1 MKLEQIKVAD
11 AYQSDTNPRG
21 TDFSGPAF
29 DDLVASVKEKGVLV
43 PIIVRPKKK
52 GAKLYE
58 VIAGNR
64 RFKAAQTVGLQ
75 EIPARIEELNDDE
88 ASEVQIIENLQRED
102 VHPIEEGESYRRLV
116 EQSHYEVASIAAKV
130 GKSES
135 YVRQRLFLTN
145 LNKKAAEQYRKG
157 KFTDG
162 HAVLIA
168 KLSQGDQ
175 DKVLNHFGAE
185 WPAWSVS
192 EVKNWIK
199 QNIYDSLDYQPWL
212 KDEEV
217 MEAVGPCQECPPNNA
232 TLFGER
238 KEGACTSLKCW
249 NRKMK
254 LYINYVAEK
263 ENTLLKVSKEYG
275 TPETKGV
282 IGRSDYQA
290 LSTKKKTHCEY
301 AEKAVV
307 AEGPDQGTVIWVCAD
322 KRCKEHGDQ
331 HTSYKLSS
339 EEKEA
344 RKKER
349 AREEAKKAKDDQ
361 KLLGVLAG
369 IQWPMDDKTLDV
381 LVDVTIERS
390 GRDVARIIAKRHQW
404 EVKRTDNRVD
414 YDLTVRERMAVMTS
428 QEKVQYLT
436 EMLLQCVWE
445 EPRKKAL
452 NTLVK

>member
-1 MKLEQIKVAD
+1 MKLEQIKVTE

-29 DDLVASVKEKGVLV
+29 DDLVASVREKGVLV

-75 EIPARIEELNDDE
+75 EIPARIEELNDEE
-88 ASEVQIIENLQRED
+88 AREVQIVENLQRED
-102 VHPIEEGESYRRLV
+102 VHPLEEGEAYRQLIEKSRC
-116 EQSHYEVASIAAKV
+116 EVVSIAAKV

-145 LNKKAAEQYRKG
+145 LNKKTADHYRKG
-157 KFTDG
+157 ELQDG
-162 HAVLIA
+162 HAVLVA
-168 KLSQGDQ
+168 KLSPSDQ
-175 DKVLNHFGAE
+175 DRVLEHIGNE
-185 WPAWSVS
+185 WGLWSVK
-192 EVKNWIK
+192 EIKDWIK
-199 QNIYDSLDYQPWL
+199 RNIYDSLDYQPWL
-212 KDEEV
+212 KNKEAT
-217 MEAVGPCQECPPNNA
+217 EAVGPCQECPPNNA

-254 LYINYVAEK
+254 LYVNYVAEK

-275 TPETKGV
+275 TPETKGI
-282 IGRSDYQA
+282 IGRSDYQT

-349 AREEAKKAKDDQ
+349 AWEEAKKAKDDQ

-369 IQWPMDDKTLDV
+369 IQWPMDEKTLDV
-381 LVDVTIERS
+381 LVDITIERS

-404 EVKRTDNRVD
+404 EAKRTDNRVD
-414 YDLTVRERMAVMTS
+414 YDLTVRERLAVMTS
-428 QEKVQYLT
+428 KEKVQLLT

-445 EPRKKAL
+445 EPRKRAMNAL
-452 NTLVK
+452 VE